1 MRTLRM
7 PFAMSLAMALAAIA
21 VTAGPAAAHVTVG
34 ADDATRGAADTVL
47 TFRVPNED
55 DAATTVK
62 VQITF
67 PTKNPIA
74 SVKPETVPGWTAT
87 TTSVTFDPPIKTDDG
102 DIKEGVGSITYT
114 ATAGGIGV
122 GQFVSFR
129 VLVGPLP
136 DTKSLVF
143 PTVQTYST
151 GNSVSWIEP
160 IVDPASLP
168 EHPAP
173 VLELGAAA
181 VTADSSPSAAA
192 PSASA
197 SPSAGAGVGAPSVG
211 AAAAPVDP
219 ASYATRDD
227 VSTGRTM
234 GLLGLVAGLLGLGLG
249 GASLARR
256 RPRNG

>member
-1 MRTLRM
+1 
-7 PFAMSLAMALAAIA
+7 MSVAVALAAVVA
-21 VTAGPAAAHVTVG
+21 TAGPAAAHVTVG
-34 ADDATRGAADTVL
+34 ADDATRGAADSVL

-55 DAATTVK
+55 DAAKTVK

-87 TTSVTFDPPIKTDDG
+87 TTSVTFNPPIKTDDG

-114 ATAGGIGV
+114 ATAGGIAV

-143 PTVQTYST
+143 PTVQTYSN
-151 GNSVSWIEP
+151 GKSVSWIEP
-160 IVDPASLP
+160 IVDPATMP

-173 VLELGAAA
+173 VLELTAAA
-181 VTADSSPSAAA
+181 AAADSSPSAVA
-192 PSASA
+192 PSSSTAA
-197 SPSAGAGVGAPSVG
+197 SPSSAAATPSV
-211 AAAAPVDP
+211 AVAAAPTDP

-234 GLLGLVAGLLGLGLG
+234 GLLGMVAGLLGLGLG
-249 GASLARR
+249 GASFARR